1 MPLISLG
8 RHIQE
13 PLEDKEIATLLEEI
27 VSKNVPLIIEH
38 TKYTDKRLFSGKR
51 TIEWYN
57 IYYKIDECQFQCIN
71 LATDGNGISRS
82 ICLAYLYGYLNGLN
96 HSAK

>member
-1 MPLISLG
+1 MPLVSIG
-8 RHIQE
+8 NHIQK
-13 PLEDKEIATLLEEI
+13 PIEDKEIATLLKEI
-27 VSKNVPLIIEH
+27 VSKNIPLVIEH

-51 TIEWYN
+51 TIEFL
-57 IYYKIDECQFQCIN
+57 FQCIN

-96 HSAK
+96 HGTK

>member
-8 RHIQE
+8 RHIQK

-38 TKYTDKRLFSGKR
+38 TKYTDKRLFSKNR
-51 TIEWYN
+51 IIEWYD
-57 IYYKIDECQFQCIN
+57 IYHKIDEYQFQCIN
-71 LATDGNGISRS
+71 LDGRITKQV
-82 ICLAYLYGYLNGLN
+82 CLAYLYGCLNGLN
-96 HSAK
+96 HSTK